1 MPAAIQAVQSKGF
14 TPGVPTLTPG
24 GVDAKAWYDTVLR
37 VATAAIP
44 AAIQAVQSKG
54 YAPGGLP
61 SFPTAQ
67 THEEKAW
74 YDALAS
80 LAPLGLALL

>member
-1 MPAAIQAVQSKGF
+1 MSMWAQRNASWGNASKGF
-14 TPGVPTLTPG
+14 NSLSGLNDHWTFVCLTELNEK
-24 GVDAKAWYDTVLR
+24 V
-37 VATAAIP
+37 